1 MCATEFF
8 AVMDFN
14 GSGTLTREKFLEFW
28 RRLKREG
35 ITDDEIIVQLE
46 MTKMREMWIGFEP
59 SKIKEVALSDA
70 KKMNT
75 KIDNSV
81 DVLYQE
87 ALKKVSNVANHKVGS
102 LMN

>member
-1 MCATEFF
+1 MSATEFF

-35 ITDDEIIVQLE
+35 ISDDEIIVQLE

-59 SKIKEVALSDA
+59 SQIKEVALSDS
-70 KKMNT
+70 K
-75 KIDNSV
+75 KIDSSEDFN
-81 DVLYQE
+81 QE
-87 ALKKVSNVANHKVGS
+87 EYKRDHDQRI
-102 LMN
+102 